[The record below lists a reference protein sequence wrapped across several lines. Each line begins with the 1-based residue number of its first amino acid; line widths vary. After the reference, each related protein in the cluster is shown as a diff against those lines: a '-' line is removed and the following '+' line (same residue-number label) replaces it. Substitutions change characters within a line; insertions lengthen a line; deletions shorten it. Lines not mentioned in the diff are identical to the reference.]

1 MGTAKKNGN
10 AAEEIVARR
19 FTRWTGIKYKRR
31 TGSGAADNHDSRVR
45 GDVAPLFPSPFTIFS
60 IEVKNRTTKNINELT
75 FSSLQ
80 EGYEQA
86 VKDAMEYRIPIVVIR
101 DKNKNLFMLIS
112 DVWLL
117 RIIQLTKI
125 NTILNLRVTYSKRY
139 SQSIVWFDKF
149 IEKVSYD
156 TLKQNRHKLNLQKID
171 DLNLALQFA
180 INIDQPYHY
189 ELMTIPQY
197 VEYYNNSYPQRKK
210 INRSHVFYALENALI
225 HGFVMKKADGA
236 TKKLVA
242 LTPKTTGF
250 KFRYKTS
257 KK

>member
-1 MGTAKKNGN
+1 MATAKTNGN
-10 AAEEIVARR
+10 AAEEMVARK
-19 FTRWTGIKYKRR
+19 FTKWTGIKYKRR
-31 TGSGAADNHDSRVR
+31 TGSGAADNHDNRVR

-60 IEVKNRTTKNINELT
+60 IEVKNRTTKSINELT

-80 EGYEQA
+80 EGYEQS
-86 VKDAMEYRIPIVVIR
+86 VRDAMEYRIPIVIIK

-117 RIIQLTKI
+117 RIVQVTKN
-125 NTILNLRVTYSKRY
+125 NTILNIRVAYSKRY
-139 SQSIVWFDKF
+139 KQSIIPFELF
-149 IEKVSYD
+149 TEKVSYD
-156 TLKQNRHKLNLQKID
+156 TLKQNRHKLKLQKID

-197 VEYYNNSYPQRKK
+197 VEYYNNAFPRRKA

-225 HGFVMKKADGA
+225 HGFIMKKPDGS

-250 KFRYKTS
+250 NFRYKT
-257 KK
+257 KKQ